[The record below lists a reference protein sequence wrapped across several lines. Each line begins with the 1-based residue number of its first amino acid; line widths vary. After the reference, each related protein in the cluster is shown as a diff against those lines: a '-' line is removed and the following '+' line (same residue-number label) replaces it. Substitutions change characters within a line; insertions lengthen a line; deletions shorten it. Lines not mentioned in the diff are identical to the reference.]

1 MKGIALTTLA
11 QTMADG
17 ITIENRLDLQ
27 VQTKRVNG
35 LITKGIFISDNTLD
49 QDASLLLQLNQGD
62 LKEDPLLGPNML
74 KYIRSNATKSEIL
87 SAIKIQFNRADLNF
101 EDFKDRMTMMLNKST
116 NEEDITV
123 N

>member
-1 MKGIALTTLA
+1 MKGIALTTLE
-11 QTMADG
+11 QKMADN
-17 ITIENRLDLQ
+17 TTESRLDLQ
-27 VQTKRVNG
+27 VQVTTVGG
-35 LITKGIFISDNTLD
+35 LITRGIVMLDNTID
-49 QDASLLLQLNQGD
+49 QEASLLLQLNQGD

-101 EDFKDRMTMMLNKST
+101 DDFKNRMTMMLNKST